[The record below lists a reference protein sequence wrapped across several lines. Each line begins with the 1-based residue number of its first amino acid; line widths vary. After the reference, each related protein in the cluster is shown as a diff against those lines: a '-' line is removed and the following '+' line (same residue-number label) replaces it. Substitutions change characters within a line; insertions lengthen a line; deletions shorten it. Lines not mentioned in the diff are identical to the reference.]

1 MMEWFVSFPNE
12 EAAQR
17 RRQLASQL
25 RERQDEVTR
34 LRALIGFDGFVDHI
48 VRVVDTRPSVD
59 TYTPV
64 ETLSEFA
71 DRIQAAAGLST
82 NVELVVERTKLGG
95 NGPIMALALARLG
108 VQVTCIG
115 PLGTPL
121 HPVFSPLEEAGVE
134 LISLGPPA
142 VTDALEF
149 RDGKLMM
156 GKLEP
161 LQHITWDAVVKA
173 AGRGRLE
180 ELAGA
185 AHLTA
190 QLNWTMLPHLNAI
203 WEAWQEEMA
212 AYSQGLFFVDFA
224 DPEKRPLDQLE
235 AAIESLGR
243 IGRRQPLY
251 LGVNLREALALYH
264 AVTGAPPPASW
275 TEKPSSPEEGGESR
289 ATDGKEGS
297 GSVLPEVPAAAAIVH
312 ELGPKLA
319 EKGITGL
326 LVHPVRDAAAWREPE
341 DWGDDSRPDTA
352 WIAGAYTPNPV
363 LTTGAGDNFN
373 AGAALGLCLGLSLPD
388 VLWLGKATSGYYV
401 RHGESPTLSQAADFL
416 DAWAAGTLDFPT
428 PSFMVD

>member
-17 RRQLASQL
+17 RRQLAAQL
-25 RERQDEVTR
+25 RERKDEVTR

-48 VRVVDTRPSVD
+48 VKVVDSRPSAD

-64 ETLSEFA
+64 ATLSDFA
-71 DRIQAAAGLST
+71 ARIQAAAGLST

-108 VQVTCIG
+108 VQVTLIG
-115 PLGTPL
+115 PLGRPL
-121 HPVFSPLEEAGVE
+121 HPVFEPLREAGVD

-149 RDGKLMM
+149 QDGKLMV

-161 LQHITWDAVVKA
+161 LRHITWDTVVKT
-173 AGRGRLE
+173 AGRDRLQ
-180 ELAGA
+180 ELAETA
-185 AHLTA
+185 DLTA

-203 WEAWQEEMA
+203 WDAWREEMGP
-212 AYSQGLFFVDFA
+212 YSRGLFFVDFA
-224 DPEKRPLDQLE
+224 DPEKRPLHQLQ
-235 AAIESLGR
+235 AAVDSLGR
-243 IGRRQPLY
+243 IGQRQSVY

-264 AVTGAPPPASW
+264 AVMGTPA
-275 TEKPSSPEEGGESR
+275 PSSWVEHPPVQAEN
-289 ATDGKEGS
+289 GS
-297 GSVLPEVPAAAAIVH
+297 GKATGDGPHGERARPELPAAAALVH

-326 LVHPVRDAAAWREPE
+326 LVHPVKDAAAWRRPE
-341 DWGDDSRPDTA
+341 GDGSGSRPDTA

-388 VLWLGKATSGYYV
+388 VLWLGKTVSGFYV
-401 RHGESPTLSQAADFL
+401 RCGESPSLSQAADFL
-416 DAWAAGTLDFPT
+416 DTWASGTLDSPR